1 MKLNKDVVTALNLK
15 PNQTFLVTKYKK
27 QVSYFKGNDLK
38 NILEELVNLDYN
50 SKIGNIDAE
59 VGLKSILCRFC

>member
-1 MKLNKDVVTALNLK
+1 MRSNR
-15 PNQTFLVTKYKK
+15 
-27 QVSYFKGNDLK
+27 DLK